1 MFHVEEGAL
10 MPSVL
15 AATCKTVSEVA
26 KMRSHFWKKRQDDF
40 HLMAPLHS
48 PFGKRCLAFYSFLW
62 CSKRAGCRTEQE
74 HNFCPFGSHS
84 GTCRILNFNLQSIFV
99 QKMVKYISESNKEIK
114 NVYE

>member
-48 PFGKRCLAFYSFLW
+48 PFGKRCLAF
-62 CSKRAGCRTEQE
+62 
-74 HNFCPFGSHS
+74 S
-84 GTCRILNFNLQSIFV
+84 GV
-99 QKMVKYISESNKEIK
+99 QKEQGAGLSRSIISVLLGRTVVPAAS
-114 NVYE
+114 